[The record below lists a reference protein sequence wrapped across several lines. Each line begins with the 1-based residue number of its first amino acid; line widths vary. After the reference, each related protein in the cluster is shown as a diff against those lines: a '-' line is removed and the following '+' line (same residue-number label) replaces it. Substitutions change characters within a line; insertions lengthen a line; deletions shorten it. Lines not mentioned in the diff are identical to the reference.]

1 LTPTGRGRSWAST
14 LTKTRCEFNVTARS
28 PVPTFSAHTRTPT
41 SSEDVPM
48 YSTRA
53 RRIAISP
60 TFTGCRKSMSSIAPR
75 STVPRATRAAAIVP
89 AWVIHCIMRP
99 PWICPGAPACSGN
112 TH

>member
-1 LTPTGRGRSWAST
+1 
-14 LTKTRCEFNVTARS
+14 
-28 PVPTFSAHTRTPT
+28 
-41 SSEDVPM
+41 M

-60 TFTGCRKSMSSIAPR
+60 TFTGCRKSMSSMAPR
-75 STVPRATRAAAIVP
+75 RTVPLATRAAAMVP

-112 TH
+112 THWIVSVTVSAIDGINTSAPGSGRSGASACF